1 MQVGNVQ
8 RNIYTASMLQAR
20 SANGRVSVPVKPGL
34 SLYARYKHVQGVP
47 AHDPQGAVPLSK
59 VRTLNHVIDRLV
71 QMRKNSA
78 GESVSR
84 DSGDALSEDQLQGMS
99 DEALDAM
106 IQQMTEKLQTAVKN
120 QGFGMGRI
128 SQGLSQGLTAGVG
141 LQGGALFSLTA

>member
-8 RNIYTASMLQAR
+8 SNIYTASMLQAR
-20 SANGRVSVPVKPGL
+20 SGSGRVSVPVKPTL
-34 SLYARYKHVQGVP
+34 SLYARYKHVQGIP

-78 GESVSR
+78 GEAASR
-84 DSGDALSEDQLQGMS
+84 GAEDVPPEEQLQGMS

-106 IQQMTEKLQTAVKN
+106 IQQMTEKLQTAIKH
-120 QGFGMGRI
+120 QGPG
-128 SQGLSQGLTAGVG
+128 QGQLSQGMTAGMG